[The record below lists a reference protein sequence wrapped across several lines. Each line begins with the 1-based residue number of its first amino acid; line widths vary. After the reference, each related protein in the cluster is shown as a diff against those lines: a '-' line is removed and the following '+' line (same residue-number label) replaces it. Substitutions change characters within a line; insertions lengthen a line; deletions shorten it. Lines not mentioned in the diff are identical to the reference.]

1 MAAEVKH
8 PADEIGKALARA
20 SGILAVVSSCYDKQS
35 QSFETGANYAYE
47 SILAI
52 ETIVVNAAS
61 ALEKLYGDYDLTPI
75 TAEAAAEPVLENRVV
90 TSRSSVSI
98 PKESDALN
106 GYFGRAAQAD
116 KFDSANLNSYLS
128 SFGPPENVSRLAER
142 ADQELSH
149 QFKFESQLG
158 RVPLSDRRAESY
170 DELLHKLTTVAHQAA
185 AFEHQPGFEDKLLP
199 ALEDL
204 RADILRLRS
213 VA

>member
-1 MAAEVKH
+1 MAAELKH

-20 SGILAVVSSCYDKQS
+20 SGILAVLSSCYDRHTQT
-35 QSFETGANYAYE
+35 FETGSNYAYE

-61 ALEKLYGDYDLTPI
+61 SLEKLYGSYDLTPI
-75 TAEAAAEPVLENRVV
+75 VVDAEVETPLEPTAAA
-90 TSRSSVSI
+90 SRSAIEMS
-98 PKESDALN
+98 KDSDLLS
-106 GYFGRAAQAD
+106 GYFGRAAQAH
-116 KFDSANLNSYLS
+116 KIETANLNSYLS
-128 SFGPPENVSRLAER
+128 SFGPSENVSRLVDRAEQ
-142 ADQELSH
+142 AAGHS
-149 QFKFESQLG
+149 FTFESQQ
-158 RVPLSDRRAESY
+158 VPAPKAERRAESY
-170 DELLHKLTTVAHQAA
+170 DELLHKLTTVAHRAA

>member
-1 MAAEVKH
+1 MAAELKH

-20 SGILAVVSSCYDKQS
+20 SGILAVLSSCYDRHTQT
-35 QSFETGANYAYE
+35 FETGSNYAYE

-61 ALEKLYGDYDLTPI
+61 ALEKLYGSYDLTPI
-75 TAEAAAEPVLENRVV
+75 AVDGDVEAPLETASVA
-90 TSRSSVSI
+90 SRSATAML
-98 PKESDALN
+98 KDSDPLN
-106 GYFGRAAQAD
+106 GYFGRAAQAH
-116 KFDSANLNSYLS
+116 KIETANLNSYLS
-128 SFGPPENVSRLAER
+128 SFGPSENAPRLVDR
-142 ADQELSH
+142 AQQAAGHS
-149 QFKFESQLG
+149 FTFESQQ
-158 RVPLSDRRAESY
+158 VPALKAERRAESY
-170 DELLHKLTTVAHQAA
+170 DELLHKLTTVAHRAA

>member
-20 SGILAVVSSCYDKQS
+20 SGILAVLSSCYDRQT
-35 QSFETGANYAYE
+35 QSFETGSNYAYE

-75 TAEAAAEPVLENRVV
+75 TVEADTESPLEIPLV
-90 TSRSSVSI
+90 TSRSPMAI
-98 PKESDALN
+98 HKDSDPLN
-106 GYFGRAAQAD
+106 GYFGRAAQAH
-116 KFDSANLNSYLS
+116 KIETANLNSYLS
-128 SFGPPENVSRLAER
+128 SFGPSEQAPRLTDRAEQV
-142 ADQELSH
+142 AGHS
-149 QFKFESQLG
+149 FTFESKLG
-158 RVPLSDRRAESY
+158 RVPLTDRRAENY
-170 DELLHKLTTVAHQAA
+170 DELLNKLTTVAHRAA

>member
-1 MAAEVKH
+1 MAAEMKH

-20 SGILAVVSSCYDKQS
+20 SGILAVLSSCYDRQT
-35 QSFETGANYAYE
+35 QSFETGSNYAFE

-75 TAEAAAEPVLENRVV
+75 TGEAEIPPEIPVVATRSPAAIL
-90 TSRSSVSI
+90 
-98 PKESDALN
+98 KDSDALN
-106 GYFGRAAQAD
+106 GYFGRAAHAHNIET
-116 KFDSANLNSYLS
+116 ANLNSYLS
-128 SFGPPENVSRLAER
+128 SFGPSEHVPRLVDRAEQAAGHSFTFETKPGR
-142 ADQELSH
+142 APAVE
-149 QFKFESQLG
+149 
-158 RVPLSDRRAESY
+158 RRAENY
-170 DELLHKLTTVAHQAA
+170 DELLNKLTTVAHRAA